1 MMLVEKLLLLQHGVV
16 GVEGR
21 PLLIVSNMTDES
33 PRPLLQMLWRIS
45 LYVYEYDV
53 DCIAI
58 ASLPLE
64 LQRNAPSCTTT
75 AKPILSLLPT
85 IIALFVALFVN
96 VWKAGYSAIIIAVH
110 SIQSSVFLLTSQQ
123 KKNSQ
128 Q

>member
-58 ASLPLE
+58 ASFSRAST
-64 LQRNAPSCTTT
+64 QRSKLYYYCKADSVTVANNNCFVCCSLCQCMESRVFRYH
-75 AKPILSLLPT
+75 LSLF
-85 IIALFVALFVN
+85 ILFNHQCFC
-96 VWKAGYSAIIIAVH
+96 
-110 SIQSSVFLLTSQQ
+110 
-123 KKNSQ
+123 
-128 Q
+128 